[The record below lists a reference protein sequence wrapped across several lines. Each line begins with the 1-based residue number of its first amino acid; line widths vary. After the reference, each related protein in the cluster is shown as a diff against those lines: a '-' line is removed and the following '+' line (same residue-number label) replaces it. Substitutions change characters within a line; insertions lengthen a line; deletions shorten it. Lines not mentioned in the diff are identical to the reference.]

1 MTTDQTVDGSNVD
14 ADHPVPRVREAHDA
28 GHHKA
33 LQSDP
38 SDEDAIADVASD
50 ESFPA
55 SDAPSH
61 SAAGSSEPAPSSG
74 YDEEAERELE
84 RRPGRS
90 PMEDPGSPG
99 GTAGTGG
106 TSNEQDN

>member
-1 MTTDQTVDGSNVD
+1 MTDRPTDKANDDT
-14 ADHPVPRVREAHDA
+14 DHPVPDVRDAHDA
-28 GHHKA
+28 EHHETLKD
-33 LQSDP
+33 DP
-38 SDEDAIADVASD
+38 SDEDAIADIASD

-61 SAAGSSEPAPSSG
+61 MPPGGSEPAPSSG
-74 YDEEAERELE
+74 YDEDAERE
-84 RRPGRS
+84 RVSRAGRS

-106 TSNEQDN
+106 TRNEQDD

>member
-1 MTTDQTVDGSNVD
+1 MTDRPQDKTGDGSEH
-14 ADHPVPRVREAHDA
+14 AVPDVREAHDA
-28 GHHKA
+28 EHHDA
-33 LQSDP
+33 LKSDP
-38 SDEDAIADVASD
+38 SDEDANVDIASD

-61 SAAGSSEPAPSSG
+61 SPAGSGEPAPSSG
-74 YDEEAERELE
+74 YDEDAEREHQ
-84 RRPGRS
+84 RRVGKS

-106 TSNEQDN
+106 TRNEQDD